1 VKPAAE
7 ADLFA
12 SLEQTLRERKALV
25 EEALRKLAPAGD
37 SPEVVRAATESLF
50 APSKRLR
57 PVLALLVTEVLGGEA
72 RSILPAA
79 AAIEMV
85 HTSSLILDDLPCMD
99 DASERR
105 GRPAC
110 HVAHG
115 EATAILAA
123 FTLLNR
129 GYEILAEGWPGGPD
143 AAARSQ
149 IARDL
154 GAAVGVTGMIA
165 GQARDLAMTDVNL
178 DFPTLEFIH
187 SRKTGALFIAAAAL
201 GAAGAGAPPAARG
214 AVMAYA
220 KNLGLAFQIVDDLI
234 DATGE
239 AKEAGKDVGK
249 DLKKTTFVSF
259 AGVHGAR
266 QLAAEL
272 IEASQEALQAFGPPA
287 QPLRELARYV
297 VNRRR

>member
-1 VKPAAE
+1 VTLAAQ
-7 ADLFA
+7 ADPFA

-25 EEALRKLAPAGD
+25 EQALRELAPVGE
-37 SPEVVRAATESLF
+37 SPEVILAATQSLF

-57 PVLALLVTEVLGGEA
+57 PVLALLVTEILGGEA
-72 RSILPAA
+72 AAVLPAA

-99 DASERR
+99 NASERR
-105 GRPAC
+105 GQAAC

-123 FTLLNR
+123 FALLNR
-129 GYEILAEGWPGGPD
+129 AYEILAEGWPGGPD
-143 AAARSQ
+143 GAGRSQ

-154 GAAVGVTGMIA
+154 SAAVGVSGMIA
-165 GQARDLAMTDVNL
+165 GQARDLAVTDRNL

-201 GAAGAGAPPAARG
+201 GASGAGASAAARA

-234 DATGE
+234 DATGK
-239 AKEAGKDVGK
+239 AHEAGKDVGK

-272 IEASQEALQAFGPPA
+272 IEASQEALRPFGPAA

-297 VNRRR
+297 VTRRR